1 MKDSTEQFRPFGHQS
16 PHAPSQEESPP
27 ACIHV
32 RLRFVQAFLFISAK
46 CQRVVLCGRDMVNEQ
61 RQYLVN
67 PLVLPA
73 FRVEGPMLQGEQL
86 QSEAR
91 TTFLC
96 HQKQFGLTAEIISS
110 NNAEQWI

>member
-1 MKDSTEQFRPFGHQS
+1 MLHHKKNLLLLVSMSG
-16 PHAPSQEESPP
+16 
-27 ACIHV
+27 CN
-32 RLRFVQAFLFISAK
+32 LCKRFVYISK
-46 CQRVVLCGRDMVNEQ
+46 ISESFVLCGRDMVNEQ

-96 HQKQFGLTAEIISS
+96 HQKQFGLTAEIIRS